1 MYKIRYS
8 EQAKEDLVRLKRGE
22 PKAFEKAKKFL
33 AELMIHP
40 YIGTGHPEPL
50 KGNRSGQWSRVI
62 TKKHRLVYEVYDD
75 EVFVLIISAYGH
87 YGDK

>member
-1 MYKIRYS
+1 MYKITYS
-8 EQAKEDLVRLKRGE
+8 DQAKEDLIRLKRGE

-40 YIGTGHPEPL
+40 YMGTGHPEPL

-62 TKKHRLVYEVYDD
+62 TRKHRLVFEVHRN
-75 EVFVLIISAYGH
+75 FVLIISAYGH
-87 YGDK
+87 YDDK